1 MEKEQKRELIK
12 ILLSIIVFT
21 ILVIL
26 DKTLNLSSV
35 FSGDFSFLFPFFLYL
50 ICYLI
55 VGYKVVFK
63 AFRHLFTGKMFDET
77 LLMTIATFGAFGL
90 AIYRGINGL
99 KIEGFDEACMV
110 MILYQVG
117 EWFQDYAVD
126 RSKKSIKGL
135 LELKAEYALKKE
147 GDKITKIS
155 IEDIKVGDILVVNP
169 GEKVAV
175 DGEVIG
181 GSSTIDTRAITGESL
196 PREIGV
202 KSQIIS
208 GSIVLDS
215 QIEMLATKKY
225 SESTVSKVI
234 KLMETATDK
243 KSKSETFITKFAR
256 IYTPLVV
263 ILALILMIVPSIIT
277 RDANTWIYRG
287 LSFLVVSCPC
297 ALVISVPLSFF
308 IGIGKASKCGILIK
322 NSKYLEQM
330 NNANY
335 FIFDKTGTLTK
346 GNLVVSKIIPS
357 KNKEE
362 ILQSA
367 YIAEEFSNHP
377 IAMSIKD
384 YISKNLNL
392 KQSITHY
399 TLTNISGFGVIATS
413 SNSTIL
419 CGNSKLMKKQNIDFD
434 AQEGTVV
441 YVAKNDKYLGCIV
454 LSDELKKES
463 SSVIST
469 LNNSHCKTCMLS
481 GDNEVVAK
489 SVALEVGVSEYY
501 ANLLPQDKVEI
512 VETKLKDKN
521 KKDVL
526 CFIGDG
532 INDAPVLTR
541 ADIGISMGG
550 VGSDIAI
557 EASDIV
563 LMHDNLNGILQAKKI
578 AKSTNNIVKQN
589 VVFALFIKVAI
600 LVLSM
605 LGITNMW
612 FAIFGDVGVTLLTI
626 LNSLRIN
633 LSCKPLK
640 KKYLKLNKKFSI
652 DKKNDKGNY

>member
-12 ILLSIIVFT
+12 IIIAIVMFT
-21 ILVIL
+21 IIIIL
-26 DKTLNLSSV
+26 DKTINLSSV
-35 FSGDFSFLFPFFLYL
+35 FDGSFSFLFPFFLYL

-55 VGYKVVFK
+55 VGYEVVFK
-63 AFRHLFTGKMFDET
+63 AFARLFSGKMFDET

-90 AIYRGINGL
+90 AIFRGVSGL
-99 KIEGFDEACMV
+99 TIEGFDEACMV

-126 RSKKSIKGL
+126 RSKKSIKAL
-135 LELKAEYALKKE
+135 LELKAEFALKKIE
-147 GDKITKIS
+147 DKVVKIS
-155 IEDIKVGDILVVNP
+155 PEEIRVGDIIVVNP

-175 DGEVIG
+175 DGEVIM

-196 PREIGV
+196 PREIEVG
-202 KSQIIS
+202 SQIIS
-208 GSIVLDS
+208 GSIVLSS
-215 QIEMLATKKY
+215 QIEMRATKIY

-234 KLMETATDK
+234 KLMESATDK
-243 KSKSETFITKFAR
+243 KSKSENFITKFAR
-256 IYTPLVV
+256 VYTPLVV
-263 ILALILMIVPSIIT
+263 ILALLLMIIPSIIT
-277 RDANTWIYRG
+277 QDANTWIYRG

-330 NNANY
+330 NNASY
-335 FIFDKTGTLTK
+335 FIFDKTGTITK
-346 GNLVVSKIIPS
+346 GKLVVSRVVPS
-357 KNKEE
+357 ENREE

-384 YISKNLNL
+384 YIQKNQ
-392 KQSITHY
+392 KITPNIEHY
-399 TLTNISGFGVIATS
+399 TLTNISGYGVIANS
-413 SNSTIL
+413 SQNTIL
-419 CGNSKLMKKQNIDFD
+419 CGNSKLMKKQKINFD

-441 YVAKNDKYLGCIV
+441 YVAKNDKYIGCII
-454 LSDELKKES
+454 LEDEIKEES
-463 SSVIST
+463 KQVISV
-469 LNNSHCKTCMLS
+469 LNNNHYKTCMLS
-481 GDNEVVAK
+481 GDNEFVAK
-489 SVALEVGVSEYY
+489 SVACKVGVSEYY
-501 ANLLPQDKVEI
+501 ANLLPQNKVEI
-512 VETKLKDKN
+512 VESKLKDKN
-521 KKDVL
+521 NKDVL

-563 LMHDNLNGILQAKKI
+563 LMHDNLSGILQTKNI
-578 AKSTNNIVKQN
+578 ARATNNIVKQN
-589 VVFALFIKVAI
+589 IVFALLIKVVI

-633 LSCKPLK
+633 FSCKTSK
-640 KKYLKLNKKFSI
+640 KAKSLNQNSKAFS
-652 DKKNDKGNY
+652 NDSKQ